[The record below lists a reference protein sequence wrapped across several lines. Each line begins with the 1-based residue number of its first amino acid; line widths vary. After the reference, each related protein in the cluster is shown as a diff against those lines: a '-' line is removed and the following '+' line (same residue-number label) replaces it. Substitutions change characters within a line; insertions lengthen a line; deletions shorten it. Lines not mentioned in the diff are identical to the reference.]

1 MSKNKERIAQGN
13 QQMQFQVSNDLEK
26 GEKGNS
32 SYEYNSYYEE
42 SSPPEEIQ
50 SNELESANNTNEVSV
65 PDEIEDSQSFEPGMS
80 GRVEQDHSNKRQ

>member
-13 QQMQFQVSNDLEK
+13 HQMQFQVSNDLEK

-42 SSPPEEIQ
+42 SDPPEEI
-50 SNELESANNTNEVSV
+50 
-65 PDEIEDSQSFEPGMS
+65 
-80 GRVEQDHSNKRQ
+80 